1 MPTERRVVQVES
13 LYREVRSVL
22 ELARASAYRAVNV
35 AMVRA
40 YWQVG
45 RLIVEHEQSGRRRA
59 RATSERSPSPTS
71 PRTEQ
76 SRTCRS

>member
-1 MPTERRVVQVES
+1 MARSRPVQVNS

-22 ELARASAYRAVNV
+22 ERARASAYRAVNV

-59 RATSERSPSPTS
+59 G
-71 PRTEQ
+71 
-76 SRTCRS
+76 